1 MNAPVLESFMAAVQP
16 QPAGAAAADG
26 SDLPDVVGGASP
38 LLQAANAVINLI
50 PQIRAMATVG
60 DPRRFQQ
67 YLLEGVQAF
76 ERQAR
81 ARGVPGDTI
90 MGARYCLCTVLDEAA
105 AQTPWGGSGVWP
117 AYSLLV
123 SLHNETW
130 GGEKFFQ
137 LLNKLAQTPQ
147 QHIDLIE
154 LMYFCL
160 LLGFEGRYRVIENG
174 YSQLATLKA
183 HLLQLIEHTR
193 GERSAAL
200 SVHWQGVERR
210 AAPPWAVIPLWVG
223 ALVALLVGFGVYL
236 GFSFRLATPADSLWA
251 DISHTRVSKSKAA
264 PIEAAR
270 PRLRQFL
277 EVEIREGLVEVS
289 DALDRSTIVLRGDGL
304 FEPASTSVKPAYV
317 DVIARV
323 GQALGQVPGQV
334 VVRGY
339 TDNTPI
345 RTLRFPSN
353 WELSQDRA
361 RAVADML
368 ARSLSDPSRV
378 QAQGRADT
386 EPVAPNNSAEG
397 RARNRRVEIILM
409 VAPQARDAALQ
420 TPEARPAAADPT
432 GNK

>member
-1 MNAPVLESFMAAVQP
+1 MTAPFLDSFMTSGLP
-16 QPAGAAAADG
+16 QSADTEARDG

-38 LLQAANAVINLI
+38 LVQAANVLINLI
-50 PQIRAMATVG
+50 PQIRAMATVS
-60 DPRRFQQ
+60 DPRRFQA
-67 YLLEGVQAF
+67 YLFEGVREF

-81 ARGVPGDTI
+81 ARGVPGDTL

-137 LLNKLAQTPQ
+137 LLNKLVQTPQ

-160 LLGFEGRYRVIENG
+160 LLGFEGRYRVIDNG

-183 HLLQLIEHTR
+183 HLLQLIENTR

-200 SVHWQGVERR
+200 SVRWRGVERR
-210 AAPPWAVIPLWVG
+210 ATPPWAVIPLWVG
-223 ALVALLVGFGVYL
+223 ALIALLMGFLVYL
-236 GFSFRLATPADSLWA
+236 GFSFRLATPADELWA
-251 DISHTRVSKSKAA
+251 AISHIRVSKSKAA

-277 EVEIREGLVEVS
+277 EAEIREGLVEVS

-317 DVIARV
+317 NVIARV
-323 GQALGQVPGQV
+323 GQALEQVPGKV

-345 RTLRFPSN
+345 RTVRFPSN
-353 WELSQDRA
+353 WELSQERA

-368 ARSLSDPSRV
+368 ARSLSDTSRV
-378 QAQGRADT
+378 LAQGRADT
-386 EPVAPNNSAEG
+386 EPVAPNNTAEG

-409 VAPQARDAALQ
+409 VAPPARDAALQ
-420 TPEARPAAADPT
+420 KAEGSPAAGT
-432 GNK
+432 LNGGQ